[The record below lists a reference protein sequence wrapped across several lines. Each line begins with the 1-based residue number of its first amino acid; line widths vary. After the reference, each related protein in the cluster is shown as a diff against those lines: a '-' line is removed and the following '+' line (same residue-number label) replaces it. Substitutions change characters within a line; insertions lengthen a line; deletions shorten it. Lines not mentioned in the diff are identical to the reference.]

1 MWLIIVPNG
10 HVCFRHVPERRL
22 GVDDRIVEAAEV
34 RRSRDLLV
42 AGIALALCDSGVGG
56 VGVTAP
62 VVEVCEIE
70 AVVREQSAVTSYG
83 RDLVGVD
90 GDDGVVDGD
99 TAAIHAAHV
108 PDRYCYR
115 R

>member
-1 MWLIIVPNG
+1 MWLIVVPDS

-22 GVDDRIVEAAEV
+22 GIDDRVVEAAKV

-42 AGIALALCDSGVGG
+42 AGIALAFCDCGVRG
-56 VGVTAP
+56 VGVFAP

-90 GDDGVVDGD
+90 GDNGMVDGD
-99 TAAIHAAHV
+99 AAAVHAAHV

-115 R
+115 W